1 MQVHRYADMHYAG
14 KEVFK
19 YEGMKVCSV
28 QVASEQI
35 HKYIIST
42 SKIKVHKVCMYAHIS
57 TQVFKYTVMQCASMQ
72 VCKHASI

>member
-42 SKIKVHKVCMYAHIS
+42 QSKQS
-57 TQVFKYTVMQCASMQ
+57 TQSMHVCTYKY
-72 VCKHASI
+72 ASIQVYSYAVC